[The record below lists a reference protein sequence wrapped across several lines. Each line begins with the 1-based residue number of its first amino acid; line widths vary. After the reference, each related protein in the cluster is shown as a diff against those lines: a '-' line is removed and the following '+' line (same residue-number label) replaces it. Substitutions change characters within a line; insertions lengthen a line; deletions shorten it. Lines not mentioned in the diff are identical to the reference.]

1 MRILAIESSCDES
14 AAAILDTAGGLLA
27 HEIFSQI
34 ELHRVFGGVVPEL
47 ASRDHVRRLLPLVR
61 SVMAESKTKSEDLH
75 GVAYTAGPGLIGALL
90 TGASLARS
98 LAYAWKVPAL
108 GVHHLEGHLLAPLLE
123 PEPPPFPH
131 VALLVSGGHTMLIEV
146 REIGSYRLLGETR
159 DDAAG
164 EAFDKTAKLLG
175 LPYPGGPELA
185 RLAEQGKRGA
195 FNFPRPM
202 LDRPGLEF
210 SFSGLKT
217 AVAHALRGR
226 EMTDAVRA
234 DVAEGVQLSIVETLT
249 AKALRALEETG
260 LDTLVVSG
268 GVSANRSLRARL
280 AEAARRQGARVYY
293 PRIEFCTDNAAMIA
307 VAGLARLQAGQHDG
321 LAIQA
326 RARWPL
332 ESLQPLSLHPCE
344 GTHLTAYSGDRIFL
358 RGLTAECVI
367 GFIDWERR
375 VKQTVVVDLELPV
388 DCRQAAV
395 TDDVNDTVDYKKV
408 SKRVLAFIE
417 ASEFKLVETLAQ
429 RLAMLILEEFAIEWI
444 RLSINKPGAIR
455 NSRDVGVAI
464 ERSRAD
470 LSSAALSRG

>member
-14 AAAILDTAGGLLA
+14 AAAILDAGRGLLA

-34 ELHRVFGGVVPEL
+34 ELHRVYGGVVPEL

-61 SVMAESKTKSEDLH
+61 SVMAKAETTPGDLD

-146 REIGSYRLLGETR
+146 REIGGYRLLGETR

-185 RLAEQGKRGA
+185 RLAARGTPGT

-217 AVAHALRGR
+217 AVVHALRGR
-226 EMTDAVRA
+226 ELTDAMRA
-234 DVAEGVQLSIVETLT
+234 DVAEGVQSSIVETLT

-268 GVSANRSLRARL
+268 GVSANRSLRSRL
-280 AEAARRQGARVYY
+280 AEAARREGARVYY

-307 VAGLARLQAGQHDG
+307 VAGLARLQAGQHDS

-332 ESLQPLSLHPCE
+332 ASLQPLTPAPHHS
-344 GTHLTAYSGDRIFL
+344 
-358 RGLTAECVI
+358 
-367 GFIDWERR
+367 
-375 VKQTVVVDLELPV
+375 
-388 DCRQAAV
+388 
-395 TDDVNDTVDYKKV
+395 
-408 SKRVLAFIE
+408 
-417 ASEFKLVETLAQ
+417 
-429 RLAMLILEEFAIEWI
+429 
-444 RLSINKPGAIR
+444 
-455 NSRDVGVAI
+455 
-464 ERSRAD
+464 
-470 LSSAALSRG
+470 